1 MAELID
7 AVYYQNLS
15 GLDPETVC
23 KRALCE
29 YDPVK
34 ACYILEVWGDLF
46 EICPQQLSVSYPC
59 QSNDRLH
66 AWFDLF
72 AVHYLLGACKSP
84 LAGQWVSEKD
94 LAGGAAFFRGP
105 HRIPADLITN
115 RFKDDSKAFADLCSQ
130 YAGQPLDMADAAFA
144 FQIAPR
150 IPAAVLYWEGDEEF
164 GAEAKLLF
172 DKSISAHLALDVIYA
187 MAVGIC
193 KRLGKS
199 DIAET

>member
-1 MAELID
+1 MAELI
-7 AVYYQNLS
+7 APVYYQNLA
-15 GLDPETVC
+15 GLEPAKVC

-46 EICPQQLSVSYPC
+46 EICPQQFSVARLC
-59 QSNDRLH
+59 QRHQPLH

-72 AVHYLLGACKSP
+72 AVHYLLGASESP
-84 LAGQWVSEKD
+84 LAGQWVSEKE

-105 HRIPADLITN
+105 HRIPADWITN
-115 RFKDDSKAFADLCSQ
+115 RFKDDSKAFAGLCSQ

-150 IPAAVLYWEGDEEF
+150 IPAAVLYWEGDEQF

-199 DIAET
+199 DIGQL